1 MSHPFDTL
9 TPDLVLDA
17 VESLGYLSDARV
29 LALNSYE
36 NRVYQ
41 VGIEDS
47 TPLIAKFYRPHRWS
61 DAAILEEHRFS
72 LELAEREIPVVAPLE
87 RDGQTLHTHAGFRF
101 ALFPRRGGRAPEPGN
116 LDQLYRLGQL
126 LGRMHAVSASH
137 PFEHRETLGV
147 ENFGHASLSTLLDG
161 GFVPR
166 SLLPAYESVA
176 RDLLKR
182 VEDVFART
190 DFQPIRL
197 HGDCH
202 PGNILARDDAFYLVD
217 LDDCRMGPSVQDI
230 WMMLAGERHERLGQ
244 LSELVEGYNE
254 FHDFT
259 PRELPLIEAL
269 RALRLL
275 HYSAWL
281 ARRWDAGVNERI
293 DQHPDGLVEQLAALP
308 HRLRLG
314 HPATQRPA
322 VGHPEKAYG
331 RGDHGHSILLEAPTR
346 TRHVRRG
353 GHQHDTFDTLRL
365 EHRRTVHRIFPGGAT
380 ALLLPADRRGEIA
393 LQRLGGERRLARR
406 LTIVQ
411 SAAGQDRQ
419 LRGLCQARG
428 ITQALQRDVA
438 GLVGL
443 PGGVGTF
450 PTGTQHD
457 DGLGLLAQARP
468 LRLGYRRFA
477 LQRLRRPLHHDRQAH
492 QPQTSQA
499 DDETQG

>member
-17 VESLGYLSDARV
+17 VESAGYISDARV

-41 VGIEDS
+41 VGIEDG
-47 TPLIAKFYRPHRWS
+47 TPLIAKFYRPGRWS
-61 DAAILEEHRFS
+61 NEAILEEHQFS
-72 LELAEREIPVVAPLE
+72 QELADREIPLVAPLS
-87 RDGQTLHTHAGFRF
+87 RDGQTLFEHAGFRF

-126 LGRMHAVSASH
+126 LGRMHAVSASR
-137 PFEHRETLGV
+137 PFEHRESLNV
-147 ENFGHASLSTLLDG
+147 ENFGHASLNTLLEG
-161 GFVPR
+161 NYVPK

-182 VEDVFART
+182 VEDVFAQT
-190 DFQPIRL
+190 EFQPIRL

-244 LSELVEGYNE
+244 LSELVDGYNE

-281 ARRWDAGVNERI
+281 ARRWDDPAFPMSFPWFGSERYWG
-293 DQHPDGLVEQLAALP
+293 DQVLILREQI
-308 HRLRLG
+308 
-314 HPATQRPA
+314 
-322 VGHPEKAYG
+322 
-331 RGDHGHSILLEAPTR
+331 S
-346 TRHVRRG
+346 
-353 GHQHDTFDTLRL
+353 
-365 EHRRTVHRIFPGGAT
+365 
-380 ALLLPADRRGEIA
+380 A
-393 LQRLGGERRLARR
+393 LQEE
-406 LTIVQ
+406 
-411 SAAGQDRQ
+411 
-419 LRGLCQARG
+419 
-428 ITQALQRDVA
+428 
-438 GLVGL
+438 
-443 PGGVGTF
+443 
-450 PTGTQHD
+450 
-457 DGLGLLAQARP
+457 P
-468 LRLGYRRFA
+468 LKLF
-477 LQRLRRPLHHDRQAH
+477 
-492 QPQTSQA
+492 
-499 DDETQG
+499 